1 MPVTLYNLPGSPPCG
16 FVRCVGKH
24 IGVDLNLKNLDL
36 ANKEHL
42 SEEYLKAIAVLIRI
56 KSTPFHKVPAIDDDG
71 FVVYESIAIA
81 YYLVR
86 KYAPKSDLYPEDIKS
101 RTRIDQTLAALSGSV
116 HPQAAVFFRPRF
128 YLKKKPTA
136 EEVTAYEEN
145 VVKGIQHLVGDGKY
159 AVGDKL
165 TLADLAIVSHLILAF
180 EIDCIDHAKFPK
192 LASYYERMKSEL
204 PYFEEIYRPTIGYV
218 KQHWAAL
225 Q

>member
-42 SEEYLKAIAVLIRI
+42 GEEYLKVN
-56 KSTPFHKVPAIDDDG
+56 PFHKVPAIDDDG
-71 FVVYESIAIA
+71 FIVYESIAIA

-86 KYAPKSDLYPEDIKS
+86 KYAPKSELYPDDIKS
-101 RTRIDQTLAALSGSV
+101 RARIDQALAALSGTV
-116 HPQAAVFFRPRF
+116 HPQASVFFRPRF
-128 YLKKKPTA
+128 YLKTKPTA

-159 AVGDKL
+159 AVGDKV
-165 TLADLAIVSHLILAF
+165 TLADLAILSHLTLAL
-180 EIDCIDHAKFPK
+180 EIDCVDHSKFPK
-192 LASYYERMKSEL
+192 LVSYYERMKSEL
-204 PYFEEIYRPTIGYV
+204 PYFDEIYKPTIGYV
-218 KQHWAAL
+218 KQHWASL

>member
-1 MPVTLYNLPGSPPCG
+1 MPITLYNLPGSPPCG

-42 SEEYLKAIAVLIRI
+42 GEEYLKEVISSVIHVELYGI
-56 KSTPFHKVPAIDDDG
+56 
-71 FVVYESIAIA
+71 FVVGDFMSKGGNIAIA

-86 KYAPKSDLYPEDIKS
+86 KYAPKSELYPDDIKS
-101 RTRIDQTLAALSGSV
+101 KARIDQALAALSGTV
-116 HPQAAVFFRPRF
+116 HPQASVFFRPRF
-128 YLKKKPTA
+128 YLKTKPTA

-159 AVGDKL
+159 AVGDKV
-165 TLADLAIVSHLILAF
+165 TLADLAIISHLTLAL
-180 EIDCIDHAKFPK
+180 EIDCVDHSKFPK
-192 LASYYERMKSEL
+192 LVSYYERMKSEL
-204 PYFEEIYRPTIGYV
+204 PYFDEIYKPTIGYV
-218 KQHWAAL
+218 KQHWASL

>member
-16 FVRCVGKH
+16 FVRCIAKH
-24 IGVDLNLKNLDL
+24 IGVELNIKNLDM

-42 SEEYLKAIAVLIRI
+42 GEEYLKVN
-56 KSTPFHKVPAIDDDG
+56 PFHKVPAIDDDG

-81 YYLVR
+81 YYLLR
-86 KYAPKSDLYPEDIKS
+86 KYAPKSELYPDDIKA
-101 RTRIDQTLAALSGSV
+101 RARVDQSLAALSGTI

-128 YLKKKPTA
+128 FLKTKPTA

-145 VVKGIQHLVGDGKY
+145 VVKGLQHLVGNNNY
-159 AVGDKL
+159 AVGDKV
-165 TLADLAIVSHLILAF
+165 TLADLAIVSHLTLAL
-180 EIDCIDHAKFPK
+180 EIDCIDHAKYPK

-204 PYFEEIYRPTIGYV
+204 PYFEEIYGPTICHV
-218 KQHWAAL
+218 KQHWASL